1 MNELPSE
8 TGLNAQSPLQ
18 QHRGLVIL
26 VVTMGLLLVVGLAVI
41 AVTIIYR
48 ISNGDSQQI
57 SNDDSQQISNGDSQQ
72 NDVSA
77 VPAMVGETYDAPDPA
92 LAARHAPEISI
103 ARPAGAEL
111 IGATSAGDRLTLHFR
126 GAGGDRVV
134 VVDLVSGRVLSRVEI
149 PGDNAATE

>member
-8 TGLNAQSPLQ
+8 TGAADTTGQSPLQ

-26 VVTMGLLLVVGLAVI
+26 VLTMGLLLVVGLAVI

-48 ISNGDSQQI
+48 ISDSNDQQI
-57 SNDDSQQISNGDSQQ
+57 SIGDDQQ
-72 NDVSA
+72 NDA
-77 VPAMVGETYDAPDPA
+77 APAPAMVGETHDAPNPA

-111 IGATSAGDRLTLHFR
+111 IGATSAGDRMTLHFR
-126 GAGGDRVV
+126 GIGEDKGDVIL
-134 VVDLVSGRVLSRVEI
+134 VVDLGSGQVLSRVEI
-149 PGDNAATE
+149 AATFAVEE

>member
-8 TGLNAQSPLQ
+8 TSAADTTGQSPLQ

-26 VVTMGLLLVVGLAVI
+26 VLTMGLLLVVGLAVI

-48 ISNGDSQQI
+48 ISDS
-57 SNDDSQQISNGDSQQ
+57 DDQQ
-72 NDVSA
+72 NDA
-77 VPAMVGETYDAPDPA
+77 AAAPAMVGETHDAPNPA

-111 IGATSAGDRLTLHFR
+111 IGATSTGDRMTLHFR
-126 GAGGDRVV
+126 GAGGDTVV
-134 VVDLVSGRVLSRVEI
+134 VVDLGSGQVLSRVEI
-149 PGDNAATE
+149 AATFAVEE

>member
-8 TGLNAQSPLQ
+8 TGSNAQSPLQ

-26 VVTMGLLLVVGLAVI
+26 VVTMGVLLVIGLAVI

-48 ISNGDSQQI
+48 ISDS
-57 SNDDSQQISNGDSQQ
+57 DDQQ
-72 NDVSA
+72 NDVSV
-77 VPAMVGETYDAPDPA
+77 VPAMVGETYEAPDPT
-92 LAARHAPEISI
+92 LAARYAPEISI

-111 IGATSAGDRLTLHFR
+111 IGATSAGERLTLHFR

-134 VVDLVSGRVLSRVEI
+134 VVDLGSGEVLSRVEI

>member
-8 TGLNAQSPLQ
+8 TGASGAPDATGQSPLQ

-26 VVTMGLLLVVGLAVI
+26 VLTMGVLLVVGLAVI

-57 SNDDSQQISNGDSQQ
+57 SNGDDQQ
-72 NDVSA
+72 NDASR
-77 VPAMVGETYDAPDPA
+77 VPAMVGETVDSPDPA
-92 LAARHAPEISI
+92 LAALYAPEISI

-126 GAGGDRVV
+126 DAGGDTVV
-134 VVDLVSGRVLSRVEI
+134 VVGLVSGRVLSRVEI
-149 PGDNAATE
+149 AGTFAVEE